1 MTRIGG
7 LRNSVG
13 SLLLFFSLAG
23 AAAGA
28 PFTIDSQSNLFF
40 SGLGTPGEE
49 IGLGQG
55 IYPTPIST
63 PVTPGYNTYFQ
74 VLSWSGFWSYMP
86 DYLPAQ
92 DLGIEGRWEPAGPDR
107 GTDIT
112 GLNNIAGIVHENRIM
127 FLAGVFLGPDLPDA
141 MPDRLVFNDSTDEFY
156 VLAPQIGQVFF
167 IGDGKGDDG
176 YIQRFLV
183 PTGAMRLY
191 LGVADGVSFH
201 GIAGNYS
208 DNSGAMNIEYA
219 FVTEAPEPSAFWM
232 ATAGMLLAGILRRRA
247 RKS

>member
-7 LRNSVG
+7 LRHSG
-13 SLLLFFSLAG
+13 GCLLVFFSLTWV
-23 AAAGA
+23 AAGA
-28 PFTIDSQSNLFF
+28 SITIDSQSNLFF
-40 SGLGTPGEE
+40 SGLGTPGIE

-55 IYPTPIST
+55 VYPAPIAIT
-63 PVTPGYNTYFQ
+63 ATPGYNTYFEL
-74 VLSWSGFWSYMP
+74 LSWSGAWSYMP

-92 DLGIEGRWEPAGPDR
+92 DLGIEGRWEEAGPER

-127 FLAGVFLGPDLPDA
+127 FLAGVFLGPDLPDV

-167 IGDGKGDDG
+167 IGDGMRDDG
-176 YIQRFLV
+176 ILQRFLV

-201 GIAGNYS
+201 GLAGNYS
-208 DNSGAMNIEYA
+208 DNSGAMNIQYD
-219 FVTEAPEPSAFWM
+219 FFTEAPEPSTLW
-232 ATAGMLLAGILRRRA
+232 LAGAGLAVAGLLRRRE
-247 RKS
+247 RNS